1 MFHLIKSTRR
11 WSSDH
16 PVLNWRNFEGK
27 WRIMTRCF
35 MLKWF
40 SFSQLREIDIY
51 ILIVSIL
58 STPAWVNLQCFKV
71 KKGIS
76 FHHSSFFLFFFS
88 SVVKYKDEIRQNLM
102 LLTFN
107 LDYFLFEVLCWNH
120 LWILVQFFIF
130 IIYLFSVYFNVS
142 TIQGVKRT
150 LLYINIQL
158 KNRKSLVMLL

>member
-27 WRIMTRCF
+27 WIITTRCF

-102 LLTFN
+102 LLTF
-107 LDYFLFEVLCWNH
+107 DYFLFEVLCWNH
-120 LWILVQFFIF
+120 LWSLVQLL
-130 IIYLFSVYFNVS
+130 LFCVNFNVS
-142 TIQGVKRT
+142 TIQGVKKNIT
-150 LLYINIQL
+150 LYQH
-158 KNRKSLVMLL
+158 STE